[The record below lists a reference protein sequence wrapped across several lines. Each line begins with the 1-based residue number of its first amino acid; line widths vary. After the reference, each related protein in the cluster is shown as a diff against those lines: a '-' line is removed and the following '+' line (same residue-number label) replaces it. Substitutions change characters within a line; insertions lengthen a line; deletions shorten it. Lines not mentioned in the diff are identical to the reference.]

1 MTRQSLDSHA
11 ATPRMHAFLAYD
23 EYRTGMKARRIGI
36 HFLIKATTVAAAA
49 LAMAGAAQ
57 AGPTVDA
64 IKKRGELVCGVSQGS
79 AGLSIADA
87 QGRWTGLTP
96 TCAAR
101 WPPPCWATRP
111 RPASCRSVRSNA
123 FRAAKR
129 RDRRAEPQHH
139 HHLGPRR
146 RPGHRLG
153 RHRVL
158 RRPGLHGAEEAGRQ
172 ERRRTGRRA
181 GLRAAGHRQRT
192 EPGRLLQEAQA
203 VVPAGGDRE
212 PGGAGTGLLRG
223 PLRCLPVGRVHAGR
237 QPRRPRRQSG

>member
-1 MTRQSLDSHA
+1 
-11 ATPRMHAFLAYD
+11 
-23 EYRTGMKARRIGI
+23 MKARRIGI

-57 AGPTVDA
+57 AGPVDA
-64 IKKRGELVCGVSQGS
+64 IKKRGELVCGVSQGLGRPVHRRR
-79 AGLSIADA
+79 AGPLDRPGRRPVPRAGRRRAGRRVQDPLRAAQFAATLS
-87 QGRWTGLTP
+87 
-96 TCAAR
+96 
-101 WPPPCWATRP
+101 
-111 RPASCRSVRSNA
+111 
-123 FRAAKR
+123 RAAKR